1 MYFPCCM
8 LSYLSIY
15 IYIYIF
21 LSLSLHI
28 CLYWQNGEL
37 TTMQP
42 MLSDLHLFL
51 PRPKLK
57 LMFCHYFATHCT
69 FGLLSDIGNMRIPIW
84 PAAFQSMSHHISRH
98 TRHMLY
104 QNTLKSPWHSSTQN
118 QPRPWH
124 KPPFTHTP
132 LYTLWHPSKNTSL
145 LTRNTLVH
153 SSTDTS

>member
-1 MYFPCCM
+1 M
-8 LSYLSIY
+8 LSYLSIH
-15 IYIYIF
+15 I
-21 LSLSLHI
+21 SLSLHI
-28 CLYWQNGEL
+28 YLYWQNAEL

-51 PRPKLK
+51 PLPKLK
-57 LMFCHYFATHCT
+57 LILCHYFATHCT
-69 FGLLSDIGNMRIPIW
+69 FWLLSDICNIPIW
-84 PAAFQSMSHHISRH
+84 PAAFQSTSDHIPQH